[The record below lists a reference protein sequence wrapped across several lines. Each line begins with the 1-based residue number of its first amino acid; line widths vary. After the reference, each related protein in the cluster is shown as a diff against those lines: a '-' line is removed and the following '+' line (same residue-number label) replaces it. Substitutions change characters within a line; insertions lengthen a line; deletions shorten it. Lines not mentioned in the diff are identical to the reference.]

1 MTEFDSSIMVETNS
15 FESSIQDLRS
25 HAKKLNELFEKMK
38 KIMQEVDGENSVW
51 KGKTATLVRDKYKET
66 ESKYVEITDEF
77 NDIND
82 FLQTTLDAI
91 NKEHET
97 ENKILDENSDSLDI
111 N

>member
-1 MTEFDSSIMVETNS
+1 MLTDEDTVLYTSE
-15 FESSIQDLRS
+15 
-25 HAKKLNELFEKMK
+25 
-38 KIMQEVDGENSVW
+38 
-51 KGKTATLVRDKYKET
+51 ET

-97 ENKILDENSDSLDI
+97 ENKILDDTFSKLDNFVNDYLKLSRDMLIGKYNSKEN